1 MSETK
6 NTKTLKK
13 LSKDG
18 KRFLL
23 KRFFMP
29 MAVLTPIAFFVSRG
43 VMRSHE
49 LDKAQHGGTSV
60 IAPEGLDY
68 LTMTLQWSAII
79 LIVCVASLIIG
90 ALIVAVMRDY
100 YFEDVVV
107 EDSVNE
113 SNDDES
119 K

>member
-1 MSETK
+1 MNETK
-6 NTKTLKK
+6 STKTLKK

-18 KRFLL
+18 KKFLL

-29 MAVLTPIAFFVSRG
+29 MVVLTPVAIFTSRLSMKG
-43 VMRSHE
+43 YE
-49 LDKAQHGGTSV
+49 LDVAQHGGTSV
-60 IAPEGLDY
+60 VTPEGMNY
-68 LTMTLQWSAII
+68 LQLALGWSAVI

-113 SNDDES
+113 SNDNES